1 MYINDGLKVALNY
14 LQYCMTSSS
23 DNILLIF
30 DTNILADE
38 YKNMLLKKEDD
49 IENKIFVSLSDL
61 LYPNCLTGRRF
72 SHYYFITDS
81 DIIRLRKEVK
91 DYDRE

>member
-1 MYINDGLKVALNY
+1 MYINEGLKVALNY

-61 LYPNCLTGRRF
+61 LYPNCLIGRRF

>member
-1 MYINDGLKVALNY
+1 MYINEGLKVALNY

-38 YKNMLLKKEDD
+38 YKNMLLKKEDNV
-49 IENKIFVSLSDL
+49 ENKIFVSLSDL
-61 LYPNCLTGRRF
+61 LYPNCLIGRRF

-81 DIIRLRKEVK
+81 DIRSLREEVK
-91 DYDRE
+91 NYDRE

>member
-1 MYINDGLKVALNY
+1 MYINEGLKVALNY

-23 DNILLIF
+23 DNVLLIF

-61 LYPNCLTGRRF
+61 LYPNCLIGRRF

>member
-1 MYINDGLKVALNY
+1 MYINEGLKVALNY
-14 LQYCMTSSS
+14 LQCCMTSSS

-61 LYPNCLTGRRF
+61 LYPNCLIGRRF

-81 DIIRLRKEVK
+81 DIIRLREEVK
-91 DYDRE
+91 NYDRE

>member
-1 MYINDGLKVALNY
+1 MYINDGLKDALNY

-30 DTNILADE
+30 DTNILAGE
-38 YKNMLLKKEDD
+38 YKKMLSKKEDD

-61 LYPNCLTGRRF
+61 LYPNCLIGRRF

-81 DIIRLRKEVK
+81 DIIRLREEVK
-91 DYDRE
+91 NYDRE

>member
-1 MYINDGLKVALNY
+1 MYINEGLKVALNY
-14 LQYCMTSSS
+14 LQYYMTSSS

-30 DTNILADE
+30 DTNILAGE
-38 YKNMLLKKEDD
+38 YKKMLLKTKDD

-61 LYPNCLTGRRF
+61 LYPNCLIGRRF

-81 DIIRLRKEVK
+81 DIRRLREEVK
-91 DYDRE
+91 NYDRE

>member
-61 LYPNCLTGRRF
+61 LYPNCLF
-72 SHYYFITDS
+72 HN
-81 DIIRLRKEVK
+81 RLRHNTFKRRGK
-91 DYDRE
+91 KL